1 MNQEDEGAFTVLAGS
16 VRRGWTETGVDVTEQ
31 CPYFI
36 RFRLTKSISLR
47 GFTKAHREKVT

>member
-16 VRRGWTETGVDVTEQ
+16 VRRGWTETGVGVTEQ

-47 GFTKAHREKVT
+47 GFTKAHGEKVT